1 MASEKRENAGRPAR
15 SDHSESDTTL
25 TMKSFA
31 LVFCYSLFAAASSH
45 EKYEFLRDALT
56 TICRAVESWVENNTA
71 LEPMELQRRL
81 EKLVDDT
88 LERNKAFAAIGKMKM
103 KKMMTP

>member
-31 LVFCYSLFAAASSH
+31 LVFCYSLFAAA
-45 EKYEFLRDALT
+45 YEFLRDALT